1 MKPDEQKDLIDKA
14 DRVVEGFVND
24 ISEDLERDLA
34 EEYQRREWEEGV
46 SRWILY
52 GIGTVLII
60 ALSVAIALVIT
71 SVR

>member
-34 EEYQRREWEEGV
+34 EKYLQLQWEEGV
-46 SRWILY
+46 RRWILY
-52 GIGTVLII
+52 GAGTVLII
-60 ALSVAIALVIT
+60 AVSVLIALSVGGM
-71 SVR
+71 R